1 VPEQHFDDSPRYRDL
16 FLEDALEEFVL
27 MELNLEQEYG
37 LGTTFYNAVHD
48 IVQGLREFPE
58 MMPRVHKSGMWRA
71 IVAGFPVHIF
81 YRPENEFV
89 VIYAI
94 AHEKRKP
101 FYWIRRLP

>member
-58 MMPRVHKSGMWRA
+58 MMPRVHKSGMRRA

-81 YRPENEFV
+81 Y
-89 VIYAI
+89 
-94 AHEKRKP
+94 
-101 FYWIRRLP
+101 